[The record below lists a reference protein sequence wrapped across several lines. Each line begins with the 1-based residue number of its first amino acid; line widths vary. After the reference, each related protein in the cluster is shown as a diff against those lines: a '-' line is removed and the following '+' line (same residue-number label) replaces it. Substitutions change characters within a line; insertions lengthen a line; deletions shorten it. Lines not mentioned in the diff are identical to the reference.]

1 MFIIFDFQT
10 KKAKIM
16 LALKNPFIF
25 APVKT
30 GYGDQSGKINSKHLN
45 FYKQRAKYLGA
56 ITPEPL
62 YIDKSLRELPMQI
75 GISSDEHLEGLK
87 ELTSMIHSFDT
98 KVIAHLNHPGRMAN
112 PMIPNN
118 IFISSTDRAC
128 EAGGAT
134 PKRMDNS
141 DMENVRTLFSEAA
154 QRAEKAGFDIIELQ
168 MGHGYLLAQFISPF
182 VNDRNDEYGG
192 NFENRIKF
200 PLEILDIVQ
209 SSCNL
214 PVIVRL
220 SGDEMIPQGI
230 HLEEMIALSKILKS
244 KGVEAIHVSA
254 GTVCNTPP
262 WYFQHMFV
270 PKGKTWEMAAKIKSG
285 VNIPCVFV
293 GQINTQE
300 DVDKLQNE
308 MQADY
313 IALGRALVADP
324 DFVGKYLG
332 EVDEIIRPCL
342 SCSDGCLGGVKSGKG
357 IGCLVNPLV
366 NYEGEMPKKANK
378 SKHIAVVGA
387 GLAGSE
393 TALNLIRKGHKVTLF
408 EKDHI
413 GGQFDLAALPPKKQS
428 LQKIVD
434 YYNQIL
440 GHEGV
445 ILVQHEAKKEELEQF
460 DEVVMA
466 TGSIPVIPYIKGL
479 STFHWAEVLEEE
491 NMIENKTVAIIGGG
505 LIGTEVAHRLLQKG
519 NKVYL
524 VELLDE
530 IARGMEMIE
539 RKLTLKSFET
549 ADIQIFTTTKVL
561 EVQDKTLICQKDGQE
576 LKLED
581 VDEIILAT
589 GMKPYHPF
597 EEQDLIVPIHFV
609 GDANKVGKAQDA
621 IRDGFITALSI

>member
-1 MFIIFDFQT
+1 
-10 KKAKIM
+10 M

-30 GYGDQSGKINSKHLN
+30 GYGDKSGNINTKHLD
-45 FYKQRAKYLGA
+45 FYKKRAKYLGA

-62 YIDKSLRELPMQI
+62 YIDKGLRELPMQI
-75 GISSDEHLEGLK
+75 GISSDAHLEGLK

-112 PMIPNN
+112 PMIPDNY
-118 IFISSTDRAC
+118 FISSTDRAC

-134 PKRMDNS
+134 PKRMNNS
-141 DMENVRTLFSEAA
+141 DMEQVKNLFRQAA

-182 VNDRNDEYGG
+182 VNNRDDEYGG
-192 NFENRIKF
+192 SFENRIKF
-200 PLEILDIVQ
+200 PLEVLDVIQAAVD
-209 SSCNL
+209 L
-214 PVIVRL
+214 PVIVRI

-230 HLEEMIALSKILKS
+230 HLDEMIALSKILKE

-270 PKGKTWEMAAKIKSG
+270 PKGKTWEMAAKIQAEVG
-285 VNIPCVFV
+285 IPAVFV
-293 GQINTQE
+293 GQINTAE
-300 DVDKLQNE
+300 DVEKLQNE
-308 MQADY
+308 MHAEY
-313 IALGRALVADP
+313 IALGRALVADS
-324 DFVGKYLG
+324 DFAGKYLG
-332 EVDEIIRPCL
+332 EIDEIIRPCL

-366 NYEGEMPKKANK
+366 GYEGEMPAKAAK

-393 TALNLIRKGHKVTLF
+393 AALNLVRKGHKVTIF

-428 LQKIVD
+428 LHKIVD
-434 YYNQIL
+434 YYRQIME
-440 GHEGV
+440 HEGGL
-445 ILVQHEAKKEELEQF
+445 LVKHEAKIEELQQF
-460 DEVVMA
+460 DDVVMA

-479 STFHWAEVLEEE
+479 TKFHWAEVLEEV
-491 NMIENKTVAIIGGG
+491 NMPENKTVAIIGGG
-505 LIGTEVAHRLLQKG
+505 LIGTEVAHKLLQKG
-519 NKVYL
+519 NKIFL
-524 VELLDE
+524 IEMLDE

-549 ADIQIFTTTKVL
+549 ADIQIYTKTKVQ
-561 EVQDKTLICQKDGQE
+561 EIEDKTLVCEQDGQE
-576 LKLED
+576 LKLEN
-581 VDEIILAT
+581 VDEIVLAT

-597 EEQDLIVPIHFV
+597 DETELNVPVHYV

-621 IRDGFITALSI
+621 IRGGFLAAVTL